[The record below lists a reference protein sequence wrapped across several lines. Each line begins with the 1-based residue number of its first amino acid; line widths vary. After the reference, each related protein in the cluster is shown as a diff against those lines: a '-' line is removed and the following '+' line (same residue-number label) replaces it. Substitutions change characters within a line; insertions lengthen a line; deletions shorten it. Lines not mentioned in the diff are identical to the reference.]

1 MAMASA
7 ATPETDENAGR
18 HSSIGSILAADATRI
33 TDLKESRA
41 ELLARVQSLR
51 EDLQEWRGKLD
62 TQVQTYRRELGEL
75 RNTLNTEVDQLRNE
89 FQDLRESLQKQLD
102 TTTTISNQISDQS
115 KTVEFNL
122 TGGPPVNNS
131 S

>member
-1 MAMASA
+1 MATSPLKA
-7 ATPETDENAGR
+7 ETDENAGR
-18 HSSIGSILAADATRI
+18 HAGSIGSILATDATRI
-33 TDLKESRA
+33 TELKESRA

-62 TQVQTYRRELGEL
+62 TQVQTYRRELGDL

-102 TTTTISNQISDQS
+102 TSSKISNQITERT
-115 KTVEFNL
+115 KTAELKMAADN
-122 TGGPPVNNS
+122 PS
-131 S
+131 EKI